1 LSLQSCSEVALAAA
15 LARAAVVAAE
25 RCLCAQTS
33 AVALLLAAAALMAP
47 AAAAPRPQGA
57 QPTPIPILRSV
68 ADTNHDGNYV
78 YSYET
83 GNSIAAQEESKVLDA
98 GTANERRRVEGRYSY
113 VDNEGNPFEGA
124 HLPRE
129 PELPEWLRQA
139 LARNAAEEAKLSPQ
153 QLAEVETGRYVIR

>member
-1 LSLQSCSEVALAAA
+1 MT
-15 LARAAVVAAE
+15 R
-25 RCLCAQTS
+25 

-113 VDNEGNPFEGA
+113 VDNEGNPFEVVYVVEPETGFVAQGA

-129 PELPEWLRQA
+129 PEFPEWLRQA